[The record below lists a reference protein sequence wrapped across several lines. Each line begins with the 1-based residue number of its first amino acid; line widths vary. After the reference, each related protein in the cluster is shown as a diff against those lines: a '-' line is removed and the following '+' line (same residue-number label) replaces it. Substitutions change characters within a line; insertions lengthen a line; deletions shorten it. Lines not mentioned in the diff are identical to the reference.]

1 MANAWYNELIRLYPS
16 PAAFSPDEETT
27 PENPVPATEL
37 KDYTLVYDADL
48 PSYIANGASRPESR
62 LDVTADVP
70 KGGFTRVA
78 YLLELGKTGMPNQY
92 AWAAMDAFTDDATK
106 IVVPYRNCGF
116 SWQQKV
122 TNLRVFSNVH
132 GLVTGGTIAEGNVEM
147 WPNAYNPGS
156 TLGNLG
162 ADQGKTVYDWDDAP
176 TGPSDYYGSFQVH
189 DFTHQTTVFSYN
201 HFTGDK
207 ATTELG
213 IGNDPNTGR
222 RPYHPDWTMKENA
235 SSFVIRRL
243 TVFVQKPGLIL
254 IYK

>member
-1 MANAWYNELIRLYPS
+1 
-16 PAAFSPDEETT
+16 
-27 PENPVPATEL
+27 
-37 KDYTLVYDADL
+37 
-48 PSYIANGASRPESR
+48 
-62 LDVTADVP
+62 
-70 KGGFTRVA
+70 
-78 YLLELGKTGMPNQY
+78 
-92 AWAAMDAFTDDATK
+92 MDAFTDDATK